1 MPETMKILGNTE
13 KNINTGK
20 DAEKQPNKEISGV
33 VLVHCNIVNDAYPK
47 Y

>member
-1 MPETMKILGNTE
+1 MKILENTE

-20 DAEKQPNKEISGV
+20 DAEKQPNKEMSGV
-33 VLVHCNIVNDAYPK
+33 VLVHCNIVNHAYPK